1 MSRGDGELLAHSQP
15 NAYTFSVNEFMAQN
29 TQKSRK
35 PKPIAS
41 DTAATHQGTPIG
53 AEEKR

>member
-1 MSRGDGELLAHSQP
+1 
-15 NAYTFSVNEFMAQN
+15 MAQN

-41 DTAATHQGTPIG
+41 DTAATQQETPIG

>member
-15 NAYTFSVNEFMAQN
+15 NAYTLFVNEFMAQN

-41 DTAATHQGTPIG
+41 DTAATQQETPIG